1 MHPSKTS
8 QRPLLPFVFAT
19 CLTLLFLALHKLPR
33 YKLRVFKARPPRI
46 YVYDLPPEYNAEPLS
61 IVRPLRLQAGD
72 LSPAHAGG
80 LGPVLVEPS
89 LRNTNQF
96 ALEVIAHS
104 RLLASPLRTKDPS
117 QADLFYVPFYAGIE
131 LIRCMPMP
139 TPEARSNVSL
149 GLWDYL
155 ARQPYWNGGG
165 NHFMALGRI
174 ESDFVLDG
182 GAFGTSFLLHPAAS
196 QVTFFSI
203 EPAIHRERVRH
214 HTIAVPYPVHTHA
227 FNNTLPAVD
236 YEAKSTLVSSN
247 WLSRT
252 PLRQNLRAQC
262 EVQPSLCTHYE
273 EADYSTFDNAKIA
286 ALNLQSV
293 FCLQPPGDSPTR
305 SAFWD
310 SILLGCIPVVFHPY
324 LAYPFAN
331 RIPWNRTIVT
341 ITPDQAPDVLAYL
354 AAIPRE
360 QVRDLQAQ
368 IEKRRWMWQYSSTP
382 EGDDEEDAFTV
393 LLDEIADRWRA
404 GRRSAWRGVGGRL
417 ASDS

>member
-1 MHPSKTS
+1 MHPSKS
-8 QRPLLPFVFAT
+8 FRRPLFPFIFAT
-19 CLTLLFLALHKLPR
+19 CLTLLFLALHTVPR
-33 YKLRVFKARPPRI
+33 YRQRVRQARKPRI
-46 YVYDLPPEYNAEPLS
+46 YVYDLPPEYNTEPLS
-61 IVRPLRLQAGD
+61 VVRPLRLQAGD

-80 LGPVLVEPS
+80 LGPVLVEPG

-96 ALEVIAHS
+96 ALEIIAHS
-104 RLLASPLRTKDPS
+104 RLLASPLSTKDPS
-117 QADLFYVPFYAGIE
+117 QADLFFVPFYAGVE
-131 LIRCMPMP
+131 LIRCMSMP

-155 ARQPYWNGGG
+155 ARQPYWNGGR

-174 ESDFVLDG
+174 ESDFIRDE
-182 GAFGTSFLLHPAAS
+182 GAFGTSFLLHPAAQ

-203 EPAIHRERVRH
+203 EPAAHRERVGH

-227 FNNTLPAVD
+227 FYNTLPAVD

-252 PLRQNLRAQC
+252 SLRSNLRAQC
-262 EVQPSLCTHYE
+262 KAQPNLCTHYE
-273 EADYSTFDNAKIA
+273 EDDYTTFDNGKIA
-286 ALNLQSV
+286 VMNLQSV

-310 SILLGCIPVVFHPY
+310 SILLGCIPVVFQTDV
-324 LAYPFAN
+324 AYPFAN
-331 RIPWNRTIVT
+331 RVPWNRIIVT
-341 ITPDQAPDVLAYL
+341 INPQEVPDVLAYL
-354 AAIPRE
+354 AAIPLKA
-360 QVRDLQAQ
+360 VRGFQAE

-382 EGDDEEDAFTV
+382 DDDDAFTV

-404 GRRSAWRGVGGRL
+404 GRKA
-417 ASDS
+417 A